1 MVHMEK
7 VHRPKKQLHKCHD
20 CSGVEFESEILL
32 NSHIASFHKPKPF
45 VCDFC
50 KANFM
55 INDALKS
62 HVKELHKKFNCEK
75 CNDSSYY
82 NR

>member
-7 VHRPKKQLHKCHD
+7 VHSPKKQLYKCQVCH
-20 CSGVEFESEILL
+20 GVEFESEILL
-32 NSHIASFHKPKPF
+32 NSHIASIHKPKPF

-55 INDALKS
+55 INDALTS
-62 HVKELHKKFNCEK
+62 HVKELHKKFKCEK